1 MTILFPINILNIK
14 LLIITVIIALSLT
27 NNTSRDILIIVIFY
41 YKFNPLY
48 NKVLY
53 ERTNIYMSS
62 IFRLGEIQ
70 KLQVIKEVPMG
81 VYLSLPET
89 VRSEDEERELILLPK
104 REIPKG
110 TSIDDLISVF
120 IYKDS
125 EDRLIA
131 TSLKPSVTLGN
142 FAYLEVKEATQIG
155 AFLSWGLL
163 KDLFLPFKEQTYHV
177 KAGDKVLV
185 SLYIDKS
192 SRLCATMHLY
202 ELLGT
207 NSEYNK
213 DDAVTGTIYEI
224 SDNFG
229 AFVAIDNKYS
239 ALIPKHELFKK
250 VFIGQQVRAR
260 VVKVNNDGKLTLSIR
275 EKTPFQMDRD
285 CITIMDH
292 LNEHGGYLPFHDKST
307 PESIKREFQ
316 MSKAEFKRA
325 IGRLYKD
332 NQITLEESGIRI
344 VKK

>member
-1 MTILFPINILNIK
+1 MN
-14 LLIITVIIALSLT
+14 
-27 NNTSRDILIIVIFY
+27 
-41 YKFNPLY
+41 
-48 NKVLY
+48 
-53 ERTNIYMSS
+53 S

-89 VRSEDEERELILLPK
+89 VRSVDEERELVLLPK
-104 REIPKG
+104 REVPKN
-110 TSIDDLISVF
+110 TAVDDLISVF

-125 EDRLIA
+125 EDRIIA
-131 TSLKPSVTLGN
+131 TSLKPAITIGN
-142 FAYLEVKEATQIG
+142 FAYLEVVQATSIG

-163 KDLFLPFKEQTYHV
+163 KDLFLPFREQTYHV
-177 KAGDKVLV
+177 KEEDKVLV

-192 SRLCATMHLY
+192 DRLCATMRLY

-207 NSEYNK
+207 DSEYRK
-213 DDAVTGTIYEI
+213 DDSVTGTIYEL

-239 ALIPKHELFKK
+239 GLIPKNELFKK
-250 VFIGQQVRAR
+250 VYIGEKVRAR

-285 CITIMDH
+285 CITIMEH
-292 LNEHGGYLPFHDKST
+292 LNDHGGFLPFHDKSS

-316 MSKAEFKRA
+316 MSKAEFKRS

-332 NQITLEESGIRI
+332 GQITIEVNGIKI
-344 VKK
+344 VSK

>member
-1 MTILFPINILNIK
+1 MN
-14 LLIITVIIALSLT
+14 
-27 NNTSRDILIIVIFY
+27 
-41 YKFNPLY
+41 
-48 NKVLY
+48 
-53 ERTNIYMSS
+53 S
-62 IFRLGEIQ
+62 IFKLGEIQ

-81 VYLSLPET
+81 LYLSLPET
-89 VRSEDEERELILLPK
+89 VRSADEGRELVLLPK
-104 REIPKG
+104 REVPKD
-110 TSIDDLISVF
+110 TSIDDLINVF

-131 TSLKPSVTLGN
+131 TSLKPSVTLGS
-142 FAYLEVKEATQIG
+142 FAYLTVKEATQIG

-192 SRLCATMHLY
+192 ERLCATMHLY
-202 ELLGT
+202 ELLDT
-207 NSEYNK
+207 DSDYKK

-229 AFVAIDNKYS
+229 AFVAVDNKYS
-239 ALIPKHELFKK
+239 GLIPKHELFKK
-250 VFIGQQVRAR
+250 VFIGEQVRAR
-260 VVKVNNDGKLTLSIR
+260 VAKVNDDGKLTLSIR

-285 CITIMDH
+285 CVTIMEH
-292 LNEHGGYLPFHDKST
+292 LNQHGGFLPFHDKSS

-325 IGRLYKD
+325 IGRLYK
-332 NQITLEESGIRI
+332 NGQITLEDNGIK
-344 VKK
+344 VKE